1 MGAYSRLGANS
12 NKYGTSELL
21 IVLLLSISRHYSK
34 RGVFSLNPYMKS
46 VKQPFLSCG
55 VLHVHLG
62 FICTASR
69 ISP

>member
-1 MGAYSRLGANS
+1 MAFLKSF
-12 NKYGTSELL
+12 TSELL
-21 IVLLLSISRHYSK
+21 IVLLLSIFRHSK

-46 VKQPFLSCG
+46 VKQPLLSCG